1 MSRSRSVGTLLT
13 LWLALAAACWAGP
26 GSLEGRVAEHRLAN
40 GMTVLVLP
48 RAGAPVVALQMTC
61 KVGSVDELPGKTGM
75 AHLLEHMLFKGTRRL
90 GTRDWKAEEPL
101 LEAIERTGRA
111 LDAERRKGP
120 TADPAR
126 TAALEA
132 ELHALEERQRPLVV
146 KDEIDAVYARNGA
159 VGFNAF
165 TTPDLTS
172 YVVSLP
178 SNRLELW
185 AALESERMREPV
197 LREYYVERDVV
208 REERRERLETDP
220 GSLLFEALVATAF
233 RVHPY
238 RNPTIGREEDSSTL
252 DVEDTRAF
260 FLAHYGPDN
269 TVVAAVGDVE
279 PEAFFAL
286 VERYFG
292 GIAPRGRPQPAL
304 PVEPVQEGSRR
315 ALVTFDAEPRGVLAY
330 HKPTL
335 PERDDYVLDVA
346 DALLSDGR
354 SSRLVRELVDRRRL
368 LAGVSSVNGTPG
380 GRYPNLF
387 AVFYTPASG
396 VEIEAAEAAVREEL
410 QRLARTPP
418 TAEELEKVI
427 RRIAAQRV
435 EALLSDVGMAGQLA
449 YFQAVAGDWRYVEEH
464 LRILA
469 TVTPEEVSRVASA
482 YFTDANETAVVL
494 KREAKP

>member
-1 MSRSRSVGTLLT
+1 MK
-13 LWLALAAACWAGP
+13 
-26 GSLEGRVAEHRLAN
+26 
-40 GMTVLVLP
+40 VLVLP

-61 KVGSVDELPGKTGM
+61 KVGSVDEPAGKTGM
-75 AHLLEHMLFKGTRRL
+75 AHLLEHMLFKGTMRL
-90 GTRDWKAEEPL
+90 GTRNWEAEKPL
-101 LEAIERTGRA
+101 LEAIERSGRA

-120 TADPAR
+120 AADPAR
-126 TAALEA
+126 VAALET
-132 ELHALEERQRPLVV
+132 ELRSLEERQRPLVV
-146 KDEIDAVYARNGA
+146 KDEIDAIYARNGA

-185 AALESERMREPV
+185 AAVESERMREPV
-197 LREYYVERDVV
+197 LREYYTEREVV

-238 RNPTIGREEDSSTL
+238 RNPTIGREEDLSTL
-252 DVEDTRAF
+252 DIEATRAF

-269 TVVAAVGDVE
+269 TVVVAVGDVE

-292 GIAPRGRPQPAL
+292 GIPSRGRPEPLPPEEPA
-304 PVEPVQEGSRR
+304 QGGARR
-315 ALVTFDAEPRGVLAY
+315 ARVTFDAEPQGVLAY

-335 PERDDYVLDVA
+335 PDRDDYIFDVM
-346 DALLSDGR
+346 DAILSDGR
-354 SSRLVRELVDRRRL
+354 SSRLVRELVDRKRL
-368 LAGVSSVNGTPG
+368 LADVSSVNGTPG

-387 AVFYTPASG
+387 AVFFTPAPG
-396 VEIEAAEAAVREEL
+396 VSIEAAEQAVREEL
-410 QRLARTPP
+410 RRLSRTPP
-418 TAEELEKVI
+418 TAEELEKVV
-427 RRIAAQRV
+427 RRIEAQRV
-435 EALLSDVGMAGQLA
+435 EALLSDVGMARQLA
-449 YFQAVAGDWRYVEEH
+449 YFQAMAGDWRYVEE
-464 LRILA
+464 LPRVLS
-469 TVTPEEVSRVASA
+469 TVTAEEVSRTAAA

-494 KREAKP
+494 QREARP